1 MSGISIGIAE
11 HGDLARITEIYNYCV
26 LNTPVTFDVEACT
39 SGRREPWFRQFGAT
53 GRHRLL
59 VAEENGVVPGYVG
72 AARFRPKAAHETTID
87 CAFEA
92 VGKGMGRRLCGAF
105 FEALRGS
112 TFIFCVGIY
121 AAERGQQ
128 GAPSALQIRDCGRV

>member
-39 SGRREPWFRQFGAT
+39 TGRREPWFRQFGAT

-59 VAEENGVVPGYVG
+59 VAEEMGWCRDMWERCGSAQRPLMRRRLIARSRRWGREWAGDCV
-72 AARFRPKAAHETTID
+72 ARFLKR
-87 CAFEA
+87 
-92 VGKGMGRRLCGAF
+92 
-105 FEALRGS
+105 
-112 TFIFCVGIY
+112 
-121 AAERGQQ
+121 
-128 GAPSALQIRDCGRV
+128 